1 VDRRFLLRLP
11 PLSFSIVTRNIERES
26 DSTEKV
32 LGSSKQKRREEQS
45 EEEPK
50 DDETNFKSFINN

>member
-1 VDRRFLLRLP
+1 LP